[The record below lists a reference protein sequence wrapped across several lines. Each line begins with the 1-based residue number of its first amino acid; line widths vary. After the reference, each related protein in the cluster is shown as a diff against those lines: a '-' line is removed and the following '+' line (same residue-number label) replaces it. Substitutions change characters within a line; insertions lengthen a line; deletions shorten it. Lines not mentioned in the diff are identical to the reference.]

1 MKILKYLFFILLI
14 VIIAGAIYVA
24 TQKGEYHVEETLI
37 INAPLPVVYNEV
49 NNLANWENWGP
60 WRKEANDV
68 IIEDVTE
75 DTRGEGAGYSWKSE
89 EVGDGSITTTRVIP
103 NNSIDQVVEH
113 QPTFADSESRM
124 YWKFEEVEEGTKV
137 TVGMEG
143 NQSFREKLG
152 FVFSDNSI
160 SQTMRPRLNRS
171 LERLHNT
178 VVDKMSVYSINI
190 DGITTHGGGFYM
202 YSSTASKISQIP
214 EKMKNMITEIRNYME
229 SNNIAAVGDPFV
241 LYNNWNDQ
249 NNSAIYSAGI
259 FTPSL
264 VITPGDSDILN
275 GMMPVQRV
283 VKTTLKGDYSNLEEA
298 WDRAYAYLDEND
310 LQVDEDKQSF
320 EVYRTTNED
329 TPNPANWVTEIYI
342 PLLETRSQ
350 TPE

>member
-1 MKILKYLFFILLI
+1 MKILKYLFFLLLI

-24 TQKGEYHVEETLI
+24 TQKGEYHVEETII

-49 NNLANWENWGP
+49 NNLSNWEDWGP
-60 WRKEANDV
+60 WRKEAND
-68 IIEDVTE
+68 IIIDDVTE
-75 DTRGEGAGYSWKSE
+75 DTRGEGAGFAWKSE
-89 EVGDGSITTTRVIP
+89 ELGDGNITTTRAIP
-103 NNSIDQVVEH
+103 FNAIDQVVEH
-113 QPTFADSESRM
+113 RPTFADSESRM
-124 YWKFEEVEEGTKV
+124 YWEFEEVEDGTRV

-143 NQSFREKLG
+143 NQTFREKLG
-152 FVFSDNSI
+152 FVFNENSLT
-160 SQTMRPRLNRS
+160 QTMRPRLNRS
-171 LERLHNT
+171 LERLQNT
-178 VVDKMSVYSINI
+178 VVQKMSVYSINV

-214 EKMKNMITEIRNYME
+214 AKMKNMVTEVRNYME
-229 SNNIAAVGDPFV
+229 TNNIPATGDPFV

-259 FTPSL
+259 FTPNM
-264 VITPGDSDILN
+264 VITAQESDILN

-298 WDRAYAYLDEND
+298 WDMVYAYMDKND
-310 LQVDEDKQSF
+310 LQADEEKQPF
-320 EVYRTTNED
+320 EVYRTTEET

-342 PLLETRSQ
+342 PLRENRSQ